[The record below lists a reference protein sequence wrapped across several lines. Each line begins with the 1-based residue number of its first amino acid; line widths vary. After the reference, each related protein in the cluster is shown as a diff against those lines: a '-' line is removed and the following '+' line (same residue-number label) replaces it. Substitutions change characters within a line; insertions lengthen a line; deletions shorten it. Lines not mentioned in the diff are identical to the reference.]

1 MANIQGPLYP
11 QNSNSNVTYV
21 RDDDPTGTKPAMEIQ
36 QNQIRP
42 TQQVAVQEAKPVQVP
57 VISEETIEKFLSA
70 SQSKLLPEEKTM
82 FSHIARALNLN
93 PFLRQIYVIAYNT
106 QQGRKLS
113 IVVSYME
120 YIKRALRT
128 GLVDGWHAEP
138 LYDENGKLDGSKI
151 TIFRKDWSTQFDWT
165 VRFSEFDKQNSI
177 WKQQPSFQITKVAI
191 SQGFRL
197 CFPEETADLPL
208 SDAENELVMARENA
222 TILTEEDKPKKKE
235 KKETTPINPALVAN
249 IHKISDYYKE
259 KGLLSQPEMYQELSV
274 LCGREIK
281 SAKDLTEEETNLII
295 ENLKD

>member
-11 QNSNSNVTYV
+11 QNSNVTYV
-21 RDDDPTGTKPAMEIQ
+21 RDDDPTGMKPAMTDIQIQ

-42 TQQVAVQEAKPVQVP
+42 TQQVAVQEAKPMQVP

-70 SQSKLLPEEKTM
+70 SQSK
-82 FSHIARALNLN
+82 
-93 PFLRQIYVIAYNT
+93 
-106 QQGRKLS
+106 
-113 IVVSYME
+113 VVSYME
-120 YIKRALRT
+120 YIKR
-128 GLVDGWHAEP
+128 GLKSGLINGWHAEP
-138 LYDENGKLDGSKI
+138 LYDKDGKLDGSKI
-151 TIFRKDWSTQFDWT
+151 LILRKDWATPFEWT

-208 SDAENELVMARENA
+208 SDAENELVMAREGA
-222 TILTEEDKPKKKE
+222 TLLTEEDKPKKKE
-235 KKETTPINPALVAN
+235 KKETTPVNPALVAN

-259 KGLLSQPEMYQELSV
+259 KGLLGKPEMYQELSV
-274 LCGREIK
+274 ICGREIK

>member
-11 QNSNSNVTYV
+11 QNSNVTYV
-21 RDDDPTGTKPAMEIQ
+21 RDDDPTGMKPATMEIQ

-42 TQQVAVQEAKPVQVP
+42 TQQVGIQEVKVP
-57 VISEETIEKFLSA
+57 VVSEETIEKFLSA

-82 FSHIARALNLN
+82 FTQIARALNLN
-93 PFLRQIYVIAYNT
+93 PFLKQIYVIPYST

-128 GLVDGWHAEP
+128 GLVNGWHAEP
-138 LYDENGKLDGSKI
+138 IYDENGKLDGSKI
-151 TIFRKDWSTQFDWT
+151 IILRKDWATPFEWT

-177 WKQQPSFQITKVAI
+177 WKQQPSFQITKVTI

-235 KKETTPINPALVAN
+235 KKETTPVNPALVAN